1 MMTMAIVHLVGYRLF
16 VGQAERG
23 YGQRVLVMD
32 HLWPHL
38 KKALFWQLS
47 FMAVSSLVLDG
58 GQMFRICLVAAIAH
72 WLSIASIATRSP
84 GALSVGDIR
93 VIRWGYPAAFGIALV
108 FNFVQNQ

>member
-1 MMTMAIVHLVGYRLF
+1 MMTMAIVHMVGYSLF

-72 WLSIASIATRSP
+72 LLSIAAIATRP
-84 GALSVGDIR
+84 DLNRPLNVYAV
-93 VIRWGYPAAFGIALV
+93 V
-108 FNFVQNQ
+108 